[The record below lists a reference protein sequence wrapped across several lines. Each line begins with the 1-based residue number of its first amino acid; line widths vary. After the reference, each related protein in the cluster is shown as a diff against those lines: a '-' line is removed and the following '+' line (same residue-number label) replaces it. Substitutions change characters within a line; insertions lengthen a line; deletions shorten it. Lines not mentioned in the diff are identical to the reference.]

1 MNRQDLPETLPDLG
15 AARPD
20 FEEPWQGEA
29 FALVVSLHRAGH
41 FEWNEWVETLS
52 SEIAAD
58 ATAPKPR
65 SYYQQWLAALER
77 LVAQKGLVGVGE
89 RGARKRA
96 WRDAYLTTPHGEAV
110 QLDR

>member
-41 FEWNEWVETLS
+41 FEWREWVETLTR
-52 SEIAAD
+52 EIAAD
-58 ATAPKPR
+58 AAVPKPR

-77 LVAQKGLVGVGE
+77 LVAQKGLVGEGE

-96 WRDAYLTTPHGEAV
+96 WRDAYLTTPHGEVV